1 MKKRTVFTII
11 FVILVAAAIAL
22 GFYFLSKKEKEV
34 PAEPKQAYAFIDEA
48 YQKAARALPA
58 KVYDTPIDGL
68 FYSLSPV
75 RFYGVKGGALA
86 QIKKTETLRVS
97 PVIAGKAMNFEMT
110 VVTYAKQHFG
120 VGVWQSDSGAYN
132 DAFAVLED
140 MPAAFS
146 SDYSYLLLIDTARV
160 DSSANERMYSELF
173 TVAKNGTVGG
183 YLFPQNNRTT
193 EPSGKLRT
201 DWDCGTLQMVN
212 SGYTL
217 TGRKYNHADTAQK
230 YDLRITS
237 AGNTET
243 VAREVTRFVL
253 PAKNPVFIKTQEA
266 GWSLHSLKAGK
277 QTEISS
283 FEGDIF
289 KDYTVKNGFV
299 VHKSKPLAVSI
310 NSGKEIKAVSS
321 LKKLYSI
328 NSFAKKMVI
337 LGKEE
342 NKEGKDYKVQKLM
355 VADSATKQASVFY
368 ANDCFDENS
377 PVLLC
382 SAGLITQKG
391 GKSVFISYKALE
403 TLTHNVIQ

>member
-22 GFYFLSKKEKEV
+22 GFYFLPKKEKET
-34 PAEPKQAYAFIDEA
+34 PKEPEQAYAFIDEA
-48 YQKAARALPA
+48 YQKAAQTLPE
-58 KVYDTPIDGL
+58 KVYDTPVDGL

-75 RFYGVKGGALA
+75 KFYGVKNGALV
-86 QIKKTETLRVS
+86 QIKKVETLHVS
-97 PVIAGKAMNFEMT
+97 PVIAGKAMDFNISM
-110 VVTYAKQHFG
+110 VTFAKQHFG

-140 MPAAFS
+140 MPGAYD
-146 SDYSYLLLIDTARV
+146 SDYTYLLLIDTARV
-160 DSSANERMYSELF
+160 DSGANERMYSELF
-173 TVAKNGTVGG
+173 TVSKDGMVGG

-212 SGYTL
+212 GGYTL
-217 TGRKYNHADTAQK
+217 TGRKYNHSDTAQK
-230 YDLRITS
+230 YDLRKTAS
-237 AGNTET
+237 GNTET
-243 VAREVTRFVL
+243 VAQEVSRFVI
-253 PAKNPVFIKTQEA
+253 PAKNPVFIKAQAT
-266 GWSLHSLKAGK
+266 GWSIERLKGGTQKTVA
-277 QTEISS
+277 S
-283 FEGDIF
+283 FKDAIYQ
-289 KDYTVKNGFV
+289 DYTVNNGFA
-299 VHKSKPLAVSI
+299 VHNNKASAI
-310 NSGKEIKAVSS
+310 RMDSGKEVKAVSS

-328 NSFAKKMVI
+328 NTLGKKMVI

-355 VADSATKQASVFY
+355 VADSQTKQASVFY

-377 PVLLC
+377 SLLLC
-382 SAGLITQKG
+382 SAGIVTQKG
-391 GKSVFISYKALE
+391 GKSVFISYKSLE